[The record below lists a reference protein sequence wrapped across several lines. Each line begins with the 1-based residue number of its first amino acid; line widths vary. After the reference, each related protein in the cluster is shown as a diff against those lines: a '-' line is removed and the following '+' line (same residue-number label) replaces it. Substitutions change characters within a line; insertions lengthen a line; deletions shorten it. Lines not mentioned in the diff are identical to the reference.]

1 MIGNV
6 FAPLAMK
13 VAGGIIASLLAV
25 IAILCWRT
33 EALASERDTARN
45 ALATSEAMHRV
56 TRASLDTLEQEMAD
70 AVYQGELRQERLEDA
85 RAEIADQTDELR
97 RQAAVIRREGAQDAC
112 VSPSSVLEARGL

>member
-1 MIGNV
+1 MLSNI

-13 VAGGIIASLLAV
+13 VAGGIIAALLVAIAV
-25 IAILCWRT
+25 LWWRT
-33 EALASERDTARN
+33 ETLVSERDTARN

-85 RAEIADQTDELR
+85 RAEIADQTDDLR
-97 RQAAVIRREGAQDAC
+97 RQAERIRTEGAENAC